1 MDQRHLRPN
10 GMKVSD
16 LQAEFIEWLLDPNKQ
31 GSQNEFARQHNVA
44 VSTLSNWKK
53 KDAIFKTEWERRAA
67 ELNVSTD
74 RIQAVIEAI
83 YQSATN
89 SDAKEHVK
97 AATLY
102 LQYVDKF
109 TPKLDMG
116 VTKKDQATSL
126 EEMTDE
132 ELQEALQA
140 EWRARKGQIGPV
152 PTDVLDRLDYY
163 SAGGTG

>member
-10 GMKVSD
+10 GSKVSD

-31 GSQNEFARQHNVA
+31 GSQNEFARQHS
-44 VSTLSNWKK
+44 VSPATLSMWKK
-53 KDAIFKTEWERRAA
+53 KDGIFKHEWERRAA

-83 YQSATN
+83 YTSATN
-89 SDAKEHVK
+89 SESREHVK

-109 TPKLDMG
+109 TPKVDMG
-116 VTKKDQATSL
+116 VTKKDAGPRIEDMSD
-126 EEMTDE
+126 DE
-132 ELQEALQA
+132 LHEALQA
-140 EWRARKGQIGPV
+140 EWRSRKTASTP
-152 PTDVLDRLDYY
+152 PTDVLERLDFY
-163 SAGGTG
+163 SAQG